1 MFGEKRR
8 SRTCVVFSGML
19 VERRRRR
26 DDVWVG
32 SVDVW
37 SSVVVFGVGLGSCN
51 VILVVVYGLEYA
63 VA

>member
-1 MFGEKRR
+1 M
-8 SRTCVVFSGML
+8 FSGML